1 MYSLKARRSDA
12 SPNRMSL
19 DKHSSLTERTQRSA
33 TALDLGSAPAAAKV
47 VLLPYARRRR
57 RRWRTS
63 RISLAHQAAGALVG
77 RVPRHLQHP
86 LRCGMSRNTGEG
98 DSAGFQL
105 DEEQHVV
112 GGETSPGQNVD
123 REEIRASQDRHV
135 CGNEFLPGGL
145 LGPLRCRRDAM
156 VPQNVPHR
164 LIGNMHAEMGERS
177 DNAGR
182 IPSRSSR

>member
-19 DKHSSLTERTQRSA
+19 DKQIRAARRQPQRSYSSRTQDVAEGGGELRV
-33 TALDLGSAPAAAKV
+33 PV
-47 VLLPYARRRR
+47 REQ
-57 RRWRTS
+57 
-63 RISLAHQAAGALVG
+63 ISLAHQAAGALVG

-86 LRCGMSRNTGEG
+86 FRCGMSRNTGEG

-112 GGETSPGQNVD
+112 GGETSPGQNFD